1 MRQMGYT
8 SCKAD
13 PNLWLKAVTNPDENL
28 HYFTYILCYVDDY
41 CAYTM
46 TLCQV

>member
-13 PNLWLKAVTNPDENL
+13 PDLLFKAMTRLDNNFK
-28 HYFTYILCYVDDY
+28 YYAYILH
-41 CAYTM
+41 
-46 TLCQV
+46 

>member
-1 MRQMGYT
+1 MRQMGYA

-13 PNLWLKAVTNPDENL
+13 PNLWLKAVTRSEDNMHHTPTFYAML
-28 HYFTYILCYVDDY
+28 MTY

-46 TLCQV
+46 TLCQL